1 MKLMSFEILIRNV
14 NLNLLKFQLIQFE
27 MKFNSIDLLGF
38 FFCKNL
44 NKSIEIIFDLLTS
57 TNSNPS
63 CSLTNLARPL
73 AILLL

>member
-1 MKLMSFEILIRNV
+1 
-14 NLNLLKFQLIQFE
+14 

-38 FFCKNL
+38 FFFFFGKNL
-44 NKSIEIIFDLLTS
+44 NKSIEIISDLLTS

>member
-1 MKLMSFEILIRNV
+1 
-14 NLNLLKFQLIQFE
+14 

-38 FFCKNL
+38 FFVGKNL
-44 NKSIEIIFDLLTS
+44 NKSIEIISDLLTS

>member
-1 MKLMSFEILIRNV
+1 M
-14 NLNLLKFQLIQFE
+14 QFE
-27 MKFNSIDLLGF
+27 RKFNSIDLLGF
-38 FFCKNL
+38 FFFFGKNL
-44 NKSIEIIFDLLTS
+44 NKSIEIISDLLTS